1 MREYQPISSSHP
13 SDIGQRCPKCPLSR
27 MILVKFEPGQIDGDY
42 RTFECQRCG
51 HAETL
56 IASSDLMEFGIRG
69 RLDDE
74 LTPPA

>member
-1 MREYQPISSSHP
+1 
-13 SDIGQRCPKCPLSR
+13 

-56 IASSDLMEFGIRG
+56 IASSDPMASGARG

>member
-1 MREYQPISSSHP
+1 
-13 SDIGQRCPKCPLSR
+13 
-27 MILVKFEPGQIDGDY
+27 MILVKVEPGQTGDDD

-56 IASSDLMEFGIRG
+56 AVSSDPMRSQMRSELRG
-69 RLDDE
+69 RLDDD

>member
-1 MREYQPISSSHP
+1 
-13 SDIGQRCPKCPLSR
+13 

-56 IASSDLMEFGIRG
+56 IASSDPMMVSGLKSDLRG